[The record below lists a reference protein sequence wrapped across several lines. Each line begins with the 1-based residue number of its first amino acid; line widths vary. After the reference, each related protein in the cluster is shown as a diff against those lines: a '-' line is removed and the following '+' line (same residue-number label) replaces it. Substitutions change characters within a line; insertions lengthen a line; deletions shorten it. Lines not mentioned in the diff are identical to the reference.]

1 MQPGSRDADSP
12 HDAERLRGPLMA
24 SLSCHGV
31 LVAASVSWGVLNP
44 TIDLGSPDAAGGGGV
59 VSISTVPIN
68 VARADTPNPVA
79 NPSRHDVPAPPEFR
93 RSTEVPQPEPPATE
107 APPAPL
113 PTPKRKQAEQQQ
125 ERAVGQRSA
134 GEADANELRSSQGA
148 ALSSDL
154 YRAAPGGAL
163 GFGGKQG
170 GPFGRRFGWYAQILQ
185 RAIGEQWRKSLGQ
198 VAGGS
203 SKPVVT
209 TFTIQASG
217 QLTQIAIS
225 ESSGNRSLDY
235 SAIRAITNASPVRPL
250 PAGLGRRSIV
260 IEMHFRLD

>member
-1 MQPGSRDADSP
+1 MRVEPRVP
-12 HDAERLRGPLMA
+12 ENAERLRGPLA
-24 SLSCHGV
+24 VSLSCHGI
-31 LVAASVSWGVLNP
+31 LLAGSLAWGVLNP
-44 TIDLGSPDAAGGGGV
+44 TIHLGSPDAAGGGGV
-59 VSISTVPIN
+59 VAVSTVPIN
-68 VARADTPNPVA
+68 VARADAPNPVA

-93 RSTEVPQPEPPATE
+93 RSTEVQEVEPPPEE
-107 APPAPL
+107 APPAPV
-113 PTPKRKQAEQQQ
+113 PGTKRSEAEEQQ

-134 GEADANELRSSQGA
+134 GQSKANELRSSQGA

-154 YRAAPGGAL
+154 YRATAGGAL

-170 GPFGRRFGWYAQILQ
+170 GPFGKRFGWYAEILQ

-203 SKPVVT
+203 SRPVVT
-209 TFTIQASG
+209 SFVIQRTGEISQVA
-217 QLTQIAIS
+217 IA

-235 SAIRAITNASPVRPL
+235 SATRAISNASPVRPL
-250 PAGLGRRSIV
+250 PPGLGRRSIV

>member
-1 MQPGSRDADSP
+1 MKPNSRDLPDT
-12 HDAERLRGPLMA
+12 ERLRGPLMI
-24 SLSCHGV
+24 SLSCHGA
-31 LVAASVSWGVLNP
+31 LLAASVSWGILNP
-44 TIDLGSPDAAGGGGV
+44 AIDLGSPDAAGGGGI
-59 VSISTVPIN
+59 VSVSSVPIN

-79 NPSRHDVPAPPEFR
+79 NPSQHDVPAPPEFR
-93 RSTEVPQPEPPATE
+93 RSTEVPQPEPPAAE
-107 APPAPL
+107 APPPPVPA
-113 PTPKRKQAEQQQ
+113 PKRREAEQQQ

-134 GEADANELRSSQGA
+134 GAAKANELRSSQGA

-163 GFGGKQG
+163 GFGGMQG

-209 TFTIQASG
+209 TFIIQASG
-217 QLTQIAIS
+217 QLTQVVIA

-235 SAIRAITNASPVRPL
+235 SAVRAISNASPVRPL
-250 PAGLGRRSIV
+250 PAGLGRRSVV
-260 IEMHFRLD
+260 IEMHFRLE